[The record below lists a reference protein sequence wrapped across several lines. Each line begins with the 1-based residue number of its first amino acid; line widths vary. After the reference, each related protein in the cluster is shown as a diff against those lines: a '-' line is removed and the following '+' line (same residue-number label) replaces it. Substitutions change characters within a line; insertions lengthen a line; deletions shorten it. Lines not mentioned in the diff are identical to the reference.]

1 MSRALPQ
8 AGSRPRAAAT
18 GVLVVGQNT
27 MGVGMRVLVLGGD
40 GFCGW
45 PTTLYLSDRGH
56 EITILDNLSRRKID
70 VELEVDSLTP
80 IRPVGERIRVWREAS
95 GREVGFI
102 NLDLATEYDRLVAV
116 LEDIRPD
123 AIVHFAE
130 QRAAP
135 YSMRNTRAKRY
146 TVDNNVRAT
155 HNLLTALVA
164 TGIDASLVHLGT
176 MGVYGYG
183 WSGTAPIPEGYLT
196 VKVPTPDGEL
206 EREILHPAN
215 PGSVYHLTKT
225 LDQLL
230 FSFYAKNDGLAITD
244 LHQGIVWGTQTDQ
257 TSRDERLI
265 NRFDYDGDYGTV
277 LNRFLMQAAIG
288 HPLTV
293 HGTGGQ
299 TRAFIHIRD
308 TVRCIEIAVT
318 NPPQSGDKPQV
329 LNQMTETH
337 RVLDLAKM
345 ISDITGADIAY
356 LPNPR
361 REAEENEL
369 IVRNDQFLALGLEP
383 TTLSEGLLSEVTEVA
398 GKYAG
403 RADLRKIVAR
413 SVWRKGMETADDL
426 MTQIPAREGE
436 GV

>member
-1 MSRALPQ
+1 
-8 AGSRPRAAAT
+8 
-18 GVLVVGQNT
+18 
-27 MGVGMRVLVLGGD
+27 MRVLVLGGD

-45 PTTLYLSDRGH
+45 PTSLYLSDRGH
-56 EITILDNLSRRKID
+56 DITIIDNLSRRKID
-70 VELEVDSLTP
+70 VELEVESLTP
-80 IRPVGERIRVWREAS
+80 IRPIGERIRVWGEVS
-95 GREVGFI
+95 GRGMDFI
-102 NLDLATEYDRLVAV
+102 DLNLATEYDRLVAV
-116 LEDIRPD
+116 LEELRPD

-135 YSMRNTRAKRY
+135 YSMRTSATKRY

-164 TGIDASLVHLGT
+164 TGIDAALVHLGT

-225 LDQLL
+225 LDQLM
-230 FSFYAKNDGLAITD
+230 FSFYAKNDHLRITD
-244 LHQGIVWGTQTDQ
+244 LHQGIVWGTQTPQTIRDQ
-257 TSRDERLI
+257 RLI

-293 HGTGGQ
+293 HGSGGQ

-308 TVRCIEIAVT
+308 TVRCIEIALA
-318 NPPQSGDKPQV
+318 NPPQAG
-329 LNQMTETH
+329 
-337 RVLDLAKM
+337 DLAKM
-345 ISDITGADIAY
+345 VADTMGADIAH

-361 REAEENEL
+361 QEADENEL
-369 IVRNDQFLALGLEP
+369 CVLNEQFLALGLEP
-383 TTLSEGLLSEVTEVA
+383 TTLSEGLLEECTDIATRYRSRV
-398 GKYAG
+398 
-403 RADLRKIVAR
+403 DPSKIIAR
-413 SVWRKGMETADDL
+413 SVWRAGMETAQDL
-426 MTQIPAREGE
+426 MTDMSADAPIEDAPIEAVLEP
-436 GV
+436 

>member
-1 MSRALPQ
+1 
-8 AGSRPRAAAT
+8 
-18 GVLVVGQNT
+18 

-45 PTTLYLSDRGH
+45 PTSLYLSDRGH
-56 EITILDNLSRRKID
+56 DITIIDNLSRRKID

-80 IRPVGERIRVWREAS
+80 IRPIGERLAVWKQVS
-95 GREVGFI
+95 GRDIGFI

-116 LEDIRPD
+116 LRELRPA

-135 YSMRNTRAKRY
+135 YSMRSTQAKRY

-155 HNLLTALVA
+155 HNLLVALVA
-164 TGIDASLVHLGT
+164 TGTDASLVHLGT

-183 WSGTAPIPEGYLT
+183 WSGSAPIPEGYLT

-215 PGSVYHLTKT
+215 PGSVYHMTKT

-230 FSFYAKNDGLAITD
+230 FAFYAKNDGLRITD
-244 LHQGIVWGTQTDQ
+244 LHQGIVWGTQTGQ
-257 TSRDERLI
+257 TIRDERLI

-308 TVRCIEIAVT
+308 TVRCVEIAIT
-318 NPPQSGDKPQV
+318 NPPQSGDRVRV
-329 LNQMTETH
+329 LNQMTECH
-337 RVLDLAKM
+337 RLLDLAKM
-345 ISDITGADIAY
+345 IADEMGADIAY

-361 REAEENEL
+361 REAEENDL
-369 IVRNDQFLALGLEP
+369 VVTNDQFLALGLDP
-383 TTLSEGLLSEVTEVA
+383 TTLSEGLLEEGREVA
-398 GKYAG
+398 YRYRH
-403 RADLRKIVAR
+403 RADPTKIIAR
-413 SVWRKGMETADDL
+413 SVWKAGMETADDL
-426 MTQIPAREGE
+426 MTEVPAD
-436 GV
+436 

>member
-1 MSRALPQ
+1 
-8 AGSRPRAAAT
+8 
-18 GVLVVGQNT
+18 

-45 PTTLYLSDRGH
+45 PTALYLSDRGH
-56 EITILDNLSRRKID
+56 DITILDNLSRRKID
-70 VELEVDSLTP
+70 VDLEVDSLTP
-80 IRPVGERIRVWREAS
+80 IVPIGDRIAAWREVS
-95 GREVGFI
+95 GREIGFVHI
-102 NLDLATEYDRLVAV
+102 DLAAEYDRLAA
-116 LEDIRPD
+116 LLRELRPD

-135 YSMRNTRAKRY
+135 YSMRSAKTKRY

-155 HNLLTALVA
+155 HNLLTALVD
-164 TGIDASLVHLGT
+164 TGVDAAIAHLGT

-183 WSGTAPIPEGYLT
+183 WSGSAPIPEGYLT
-196 VKVPTPDGEL
+196 VKVPTPDGDL

-215 PGSVYHLTKT
+215 PGSVYHMTKT

-230 FSFYAKNDGLAITD
+230 FAFYAKNDGLRITD

-257 TSRDERLI
+257 TIRDERLI

-299 TRAFIHIRD
+299 TRAFIHIKD
-308 TVRCIEIAVT
+308 TVRCIEIALT
-318 NPPQSGDKPQV
+318 NPPAAGDKPQV
-329 LNQMTETH
+329 LNQMTECH
-337 RVLDLAKM
+337 RVLDLAKLV
-345 ISDITGADIAY
+345 SDITGADIAY

-369 IVRNDQFLALGLEP
+369 LVRNDQFLALGLEP
-383 TTLSEGLLSEVTEVA
+383 TTLSEGLLEEITEVA
-398 GKYAG
+398 GRYRN

-413 SVWRKGMETADDL
+413 SVWRAGMETADDL
-426 MTQIPAREGE
+426 MTEMPAGE
-436 GV
+436 S